1 MTLTE
6 ARPEIAPEQEPEET
20 IAEKAGLRK
29 QCPYCS
35 YEHLPMLVAGHIKR
49 AHPEHWTGPTKAP
62 AKKKQTRERPPRQPR
77 EPREPKVTLAPG
89 SKRVSVAE
97 DLAEIAGGLA
107 DGLGMVGLYP
117 ATANC
122 LQFCAPALGVV
133 VDDAIAGT
141 KIDRAVQRLARRKG
155 KYGGV
160 GDVAMLLAIVAASES
175 QPGLREAL
183 KERARGPM
191 KRIAVKGA
199 AVRKRQAR
207 QEKEALTAFA
217 ELADFLDDAALRAS
231 EDPAGDLFE
240 GFFPP
245 WVDQIEDD
253 DGPPVE

>member
-6 ARPEIAPEQEPEET
+6 ARPEIAPEES
-20 IAEKAGLRK
+20 IAERAGLRK

-35 YEHLPMLVAGHIKR
+35 YEQLPMIVAGHIKR

-62 AKKKQTRERPPRQPR
+62 AKKKQTRERQPRQPR
-77 EPREPKVTLAPG
+77 EPKVTVEPG
-89 SKRVSVAE
+89 TRRVSVAE
-97 DLAEIAGGLA
+97 DVAEIAGGLA
-107 DGLGMVGLYP
+107 DGLAMVGLYP

-191 KRIAVKGA
+191 KRIAIKGA
-199 AVRKRQAR
+199 AVRKRQAAA
-207 QEKEALTAFA
+207 EKAAISAFA
-217 ELADFLDDAALRAS
+217 ELAAYLDDDALRAS

-245 WVDQIEDD
+245 WVEDGAD
-253 DGPPVE
+253 GDGPPGE

>member
-1 MTLTE
+1 MILTE
-6 ARPEIAPEQEPEET
+6 ARAEIAPEQEPEET
-20 IAEKAGLRK
+20 IAERAGLRK

-35 YEHLPMLVAGHIKR
+35 YEHLPMIVAGHIKR

-62 AKKKQTRERPPRQPR
+62 ARKKQTRERPPRQP
-77 EPREPKVTLAPG
+77 EPKAALPG
-89 SKRVSVAE
+89 PKRVSVA
-97 DLAEIAGGLA
+97 DDVAEIAGGLA
-107 DGLGMVGLYP
+107 DGLELVGLYP

-141 KIDRAVQRLARRKG
+141 KIDRAVQRIARRKG

-160 GDVAMLLAIVAASES
+160 GDVAMLLAIVAASEN
-175 QPGLREAL
+175 QPVLREAL

-191 KRIAVKGA
+191 RRIAIKSA
-199 AVRKRQAR
+199 AVRKRQAAA
-207 QEKEALTAFA
+207 EKAAITAFA
-217 ELADFLDDAALRAS
+217 ELADFLDDDALRAS

-240 GFFPP
+240 GFFAP
-245 WVDQIEDD
+245 WVDQVEED